1 MAVVESK
8 FLACGCHV
16 ETSRDFL
23 QRVVGKILEKHPS
36 CTRPDHQPGAIVV
49 MPGRENARPE

>member
-1 MAVVESK
+1 MESK

-23 QRVVGKILEKHPS
+23 QRVVGKILEKHPG
-36 CTRPDHQPGAIVV
+36 CKHPDHQPGVVVV